1 MKVFQGEGR
10 NIKYS
15 SLHAV
20 ALKNR
25 LINHPMATIGA
36 LPLLWSGPALG
47 SQVVLCV
54 SAGGWLHAAAL
65 YTTCTHFYIS
75 LGPTAEEQQRY
86 AQRGLEKNVYVNLLS
101 V

>member
-15 SLHAV
+15 SLHTV
-20 ALKNR
+20 ALTNR
-25 LINHPMATIGA
+25 LFNHPMAKIGA
-36 LPLLWSGPALG
+36 LPLLWFGAALG

-54 SAGGWLHAAAL
+54 SAGGRLHAAAL
-65 YTTCTHFYIS
+65 YTACTHFYIS

-86 AQRGLEKNVYVNLLS
+86 AQ
-101 V
+101 